1 MTNGISQ
8 RLNDGIALIEA
19 ELKTVI
25 AALVARR
32 GYGESYYR
40 RLFGF
45 SHVSAESAKPLTD
58 SMAYSLTS
66 GGKRIRPILTLEFC
80 RLFGGNEN
88 AAVRMGAALEMVH
101 TYSLIHDDL
110 PCMDDDDIRR
120 GKPTNHKVYGEAT
133 AVLAGDSLLTEAFS
147 LLANGAE
154 KGYESRYFNAVGILA
169 ESAGAMGMAGGQ
181 QMDLEGEKR
190 RLTQE
195 EHTEMT
201 LRKTGEL
208 IRAACLLGCAS
219 ADADAEKRAA
229 AEKYAYGV
237 GLAFQIIDDVLDA
250 GTEDGKTTFLTF
262 YTEDEAKKLA
272 RELTDSAIN
281 AIKKYEGSEFLT
293 ELAEALYSRKI

>member
-8 RLNDGIALIEA
+8 RLNDDIALIEA
-19 ELKTVI
+19 ELTAVI
-25 AALVARR
+25 NALVTRK

-45 SHVSAESAKPLTD
+45 STISTDVTAPLTD

-66 GGKRIRPILTLEFC
+66 GGKRIRPVLTLETC
-80 RLFGGNEN
+80 RLFGGSEKT
-88 AAVRMGAALEMVH
+88 ALRMGAALEMVH

-154 KGYESRYFNAVGILA
+154 KGYEKRYLNAIGILA

-190 RLTQE
+190 RLSKD
-195 EHTEMT
+195 EHVEMT

-208 IRAACLLGCAS
+208 IRAACLMGCAA
-219 ADADAEKRAA
+219 ADADTEKRKA

-237 GLAFQIIDDVLDA
+237 GLSFQIIDDVLDA

-262 YTEDEAKKLA
+262 YTENEAKKLA

-281 AIKKYEGSEFLT
+281 AIRNYEGSEFLT